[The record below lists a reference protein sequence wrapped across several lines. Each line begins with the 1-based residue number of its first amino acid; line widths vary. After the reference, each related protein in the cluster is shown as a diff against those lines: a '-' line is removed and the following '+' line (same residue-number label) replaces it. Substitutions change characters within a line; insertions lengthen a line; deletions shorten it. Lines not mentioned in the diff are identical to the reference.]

1 MKDPQ
6 LLAEY
11 VSGFDDGCDYI
22 IYELKRI
29 QRKQGNDLTIAE
41 VIVQL
46 LKLKTSSEH
55 EQHIQ

>member
-11 VSGFDDGCDYI
+11 VAGFDDGCDYVI
-22 IYELKRI
+22 HEIKRI
-29 QRKQGNDLTIAE
+29 QRNQGDDLVIAD
-41 VIVQL
+41 VIAQL

-55 EQHIQ
+55 VQHIQ